1 MAYRSAFASAAP
13 AARVSGRD
21 SNSTKSGCSRFKNKR
36 RRRRCVNRRRRRA
49 QRTTNT

>member
-13 AARVSGRD
+13 AARLSGRD
-21 SNSTKSGCSRFKNKR
+21 SNSTKSGCSRFKRKR
-36 RRRRCVNRRRRRA
+36 RRRRCVNRRRRA